1 MPVDEGEVLIQREI
15 FADGRNACRVNGIP
29 VTVSILRGLGQQ
41 LIQIHGQHDSAQLF
55 DEANHLAMLDAFADQ
70 FLHGEET
77 RDPFKDFTRG
87 HFKRGVE

>member
-1 MPVDEGEVLIQREI
+1 MEN
-15 FADGRNACRVNGIP
+15 FATEFMAKLDGKLTP
-29 VTVSILRGLGQQ
+29 EQMKTV
-41 LIQIHGQHDSAQLF
+41 
-55 DEANHLAMLDAFADQ
+55 LDAFADQ

>member
-1 MPVDEGEVLIQREI
+1 MKAV
-15 FADGRNACRVNGIP
+15 
-29 VTVSILRGLGQQ
+29 
-41 LIQIHGQHDSAQLF
+41 
-55 DEANHLAMLDAFADQ
+55 LDAFADQ